1 LTGHPSTPEFDRIAA
16 AFGWSRD
23 PSRVGDDAAL
33 LPGGR
38 LLCCDALAEGVH
50 FRWDWSAPEDVG
62 WKAVAAN
69 VADILAMGGLP
80 DTAVWSVGMGADWSD
95 ATFDGLSRGALDA
108 CKAYGCSLVG
118 GDTVRCKGPG
128 FVSLAL
134 LGAVA
139 TEKPWVRSGVRPGDH
154 LAVAGELGYSAAG
167 LAALL
172 EGSSG
177 CDGAERFVSM
187 HRRPRPPMEQAMWLR
202 SLPVGA
208 AIDLSDGLA
217 SEAAHLAL
225 ASGVSI
231 VLDTASLAPSPALV
245 AFAGTLRIDPMDWI
259 LYGGEDHSLL
269 VALPEGVAVPPGVR
283 VVGRAEEGSGVQLS
297 TGAHREPLAP
307 RGWSHS

>member
-1 LTGHPSTPEFDRIAA
+1 MTSFPSTPEFDRIAK

-50 FRWDWSAPEDVG
+50 FRWDWSSPEDVG

-80 DTAVWSVGMGADWSD
+80 DAAVWSVGMGADWTD
-95 ATFDGLSRGALDA
+95 ATFGGLARGALEA
-108 CKAYGCSLVG
+108 CAAHGCSLVG

-128 FVSLAL
+128 FVSLTL
-134 LGAVA
+134 LGTLA
-139 TEKPWVRSGVRPGDH
+139 TESPWIRSGVRPGDR
-154 LAVAGELGYSAAG
+154 LAVAGDLGCSAAG

-172 EGSSG
+172 EGASRG
-177 CDGAERFVSM
+177 GGAEPFVSA
-187 HRRPRPPMEQAMWLR
+187 HRRPRPPLDQAKSLR
-202 SLPVGA
+202 SLPIRA

-217 SEAAHLAL
+217 SEASHLAL

-231 VLDTASLAPSPALV
+231 VFDSATLAPSPALS
-245 AFAGTLRIDPMDWI
+245 ALAETWRIDPMDWI
-259 LYGGEDHSLL
+259 LHGGEDHSLL
-269 VALPEGVAVPPGVR
+269 VALPESVPVPSGVR
-283 VVGRAEEGSGVQLS
+283 VVGRAEEGSGVFLS
-297 TGAHREPLAP
+297 IGQRREPLSP
-307 RGWSHS
+307 GGWSHP